1 MDIARFMRPA
11 SVAQIGGFRPSDD
24 PLASWAGRVCLAL
37 PGETWPTS
45 AGEPMLAVVQLN
57 LTEAPYVPAV
67 LSDVALITLFVGP
80 REMPVNEPNGTNWE
94 LRAYGSLDGLGKL
107 EEPVPAQAADSKA
120 AKGAPTRY
128 MALPIR
134 WKQVDDHP
142 AREDIPAELLDEYDE
157 LDDSDGAPS
166 PHSGLK
172 IGGWPL
178 CVQSEVGWN
187 RVDGVEFAL
196 QVDSENRFGFTVGYG
211 GVFYIGRRRNDGHDS
226 WHADWQ
232 SM

>member
-1 MDIARFMRPA
+1 
-11 SVAQIGGFRPSDD
+11 
-24 PLASWAGRVCLAL
+24 
-37 PGETWPTS
+37 
-45 AGEPMLAVVQLN
+45 
-57 LTEAPYVPAV
+57 
-67 LSDVALITLFVGP
+67 
-80 REMPVNEPNGTNWE
+80 MPVNEPNGTNWE

-120 AKGAPTRY
+120 AKGAPRRY